1 MHGLSC
7 PAHVQTGPESL
18 EECAFT
24 RIKSREAT
32 QLLQDMKSGSF
43 FARWTM
49 NESVATFRFLLS
61 LTCMV
66 LLSSCVV
73 LLTNGRLSHGHYV
86 SQSETF
92 SCRLPGG
99 VLSRQLDVWDQRGA
113 VGESVTFKLG
123 SRLLW
128 RVDHLHLRQLKL
140 KGLDKIQAR
149 REQLERGKDHY
160 FKYYLLPKLG
170 EAEIKWEIYKQVGGT
185 EVLIS
190 YTYLKSDG
198 MEGIR
203 ELLFSVDGNYLNV
216 LHHAQNISGNLDK
229 IILGSLG
236 LYKSCE
242 FK

>member
-1 MHGLSC
+1 MYGLSS
-7 PAHVQTGPESL
+7 PAYVRAGPESL
-18 EECAFT
+18 EESAFT
-24 RIKSREAT
+24 RVKSREAT
-32 QLLQDMKSGSF
+32 RLPQDMKPGSF

-49 NESVATFRFLLS
+49 NESVATVRFLLG
-61 LTCMV
+61 LACVV

-140 KGLDKIQAR
+140 KGLDKVQAR
-149 REQLERGKDHY
+149 REQLERGKEHY

-170 EAEIKWEIYKQVGGT
+170 KAEIKWETYKQVDGT

-190 YTYLKSDG
+190 YTHLKSDG
-198 MEGIR
+198 MEGVR

-229 IILGSLG
+229 VILGSLG